1 MKKKIPKT
9 IDPLTD
15 THRTLVSTQ
24 PLAEIQRLHLRSV
37 FTLPSIPGIL
47 IPRKKRKLNFQE
59 LLADMTWDQI
69 LVGLEEAEKQ
79 TSTNVHPNVDPNV
92 SENVDPN
99 VSENVDP
106 NVPLPQ
112 PQRDP
117 DVKTNVR
124 TCVVVK
130 LPEDPRAEDYLW
142 DENELYLEEAQETVS
157 DIEDIFEFDL

>member
-79 TSTNVHPNVDPNV
+79 TSTNVHPNVG
-92 SENVDPN
+92 PN

-106 NVPLPQ
+106 NVPLE

-157 DIEDIFEFDL
+157 DIEDIFDFDL

>member
-79 TSTNVHPNVDPNV
+79 TSTNVHTNVDPNV
-92 SENVDPN
+92 SENVP
-99 VSENVDP
+99 ENVDP
-106 NVPLPQ
+106 NVPIE

-142 DENELYLEEAQETVS
+142 DEHELYLEEAQETVS

>member
-99 VSENVDP
+99 V
-106 NVPLPQ
+106 PLE

-142 DENELYLEEAQETVS
+142 DEHELYLEEAQETVS
-157 DIEDIFEFDL
+157 DIEDIFDFDL

>member
-79 TSTNVHPNVDPNV
+79 TSTNVHPNV
-92 SENVDPN
+92 
-99 VSENVDP
+99 SENVDP

-112 PQRDP
+112 PQRGP
-117 DVKTNVR
+117 DVKTKVR

-142 DENELYLEEAQETVS
+142 DEHDLYLEEPQETVS
-157 DIEDIFEFDL
+157 DIEDIFDFDL

>member
-37 FTLPSIPGIL
+37 FTLPFIPGIL

-99 VSENVDP
+99 V
-106 NVPLPQ
+106 PLE
-112 PQRDP
+112 PQREP

-142 DENELYLEEAQETVS
+142 DEHELYLEEAQETVS
-157 DIEDIFEFDL
+157 DIEDIFDFDL

>member
-99 VSENVDP
+99 VSENVDH
-106 NVPLPQ
+106 NVPLE
-112 PQRDP
+112 PQREP

-142 DENELYLEEAQETVS
+142 DEHELYLEEAQETVS
-157 DIEDIFEFDL
+157 DIEDIFDFDL

>member
-99 VSENVDP
+99 V
-106 NVPLPQ
+106 PLE
-112 PQRDP
+112 PQREP

-142 DENELYLEEAQETVS
+142 DEHDLYLEEPQETVS
-157 DIEDIFEFDL
+157 DIEDIFDFDL

>member
-79 TSTNVHPNVDPNV
+79 TSTNVRPNMDPNV

-99 VSENVDP
+99 LSENVNP
-106 NVPLPQ
+106 NVPLE

-142 DENELYLEEAQETVS
+142 DEHDLYLEEAQETVS
-157 DIEDIFEFDL
+157 DIEDIFDFDL

>member
-1 MKKKIPKT
+1 
-9 IDPLTD
+9 
-15 THRTLVSTQ
+15 
-24 PLAEIQRLHLRSV
+24 
-37 FTLPSIPGIL
+37 
-47 IPRKKRKLNFQE
+47 
-59 LLADMTWDQI
+59 MTWDQI

-92 SENVDPN
+92 SENVNTN
-99 VSENVDP
+99 VSENVDT

-130 LPEDPRAEDYLW
+130 LPDDPRAEDYLW
-142 DENELYLEEAQETVS
+142 DEHDLYLEEAQETVS
-157 DIEDIFEFDL
+157 DIEDIFDFDL

>member
-79 TSTNVHPNVDPNV
+79 TSTNVHPNVG
-92 SENVDPN
+92 PN

-106 NVPLPQ
+106 NVPLE

-142 DENELYLEEAQETVS
+142 DEHELYLEEAQETVS

>member
-79 TSTNVHPNVDPNV
+79 TSTNVRPNMDPNV

-99 VSENVDP
+99 LSENVNP
-106 NVPLPQ
+106 NVPLE

-142 DENELYLEEAQETVS
+142 DEHELYLEEAQETVS

>member
-79 TSTNVHPNVDPNV
+79 TSTNVHPNVG
-92 SENVDPN
+92 PN

-106 NVPLPQ
+106 NVPLE

-142 DENELYLEEAQETVS
+142 DEHDLYLEEPQETVS
-157 DIEDIFEFDL
+157 DIEDIFDFDL

>member
-79 TSTNVHPNVDPNV
+79 TSTNVHPNVG
-92 SENVDPN
+92 PN

-106 NVPLPQ
+106 NVPLE

>member
-99 VSENVDP
+99 V
-106 NVPLPQ
+106 PLE
-112 PQRDP
+112 PQREP

>member
-79 TSTNVHPNVDPNV
+79 SSTNVLPHVDT
-92 SENVDPN
+92 NVDPN

-142 DENELYLEEAQETVS
+142 DEHELYLEEAQETVS

>member
-1 MKKKIPKT
+1 
-9 IDPLTD
+9 
-15 THRTLVSTQ
+15 
-24 PLAEIQRLHLRSV
+24 
-37 FTLPSIPGIL
+37 
-47 IPRKKRKLNFQE
+47 
-59 LLADMTWDQI
+59 MTWDQI

-142 DENELYLEEAQETVS
+142 DEHELYLEEAQETVS